1 MGKRRAK
8 HPFENNPFTDA
19 FLEWMGSSEGEHSVY
34 ALDLVFAALENADVD
49 PRRRKIVWDDGKR
62 LSIDQSADGIHAAE
76 HPDVPRD
83 LIETHVVGW
92 LEGFAPESYSERQLE
107 ELDRLTEQWLDD
119 YERNSQAARK

>member
-19 FLEWMGSSEGEHSVY
+19 FLEWMGLSEGERSVY
-34 ALDLVFAALENADVD
+34 ALDLVFAALDNADVD
-49 PRRRKIVWDDGKR
+49 PKRRKIVWDDGKR
-62 LSIDQSADGIHAAE
+62 LSIEQSAECIHAE

-92 LEGFAPESYSERQLE
+92 LEGFAPESVLR
-107 ELDRLTEQWLDD
+107 TP
-119 YERNSQAARK
+119 ARGARPAH